1 MCISKAPQGKVQ
13 FNINTK
19 KEMVQRMEKQTLEN
33 GQSMEHRLESLIRD
47 KAEEKARLDA
57 ERADVEKAL
66 ATWRFMTFGMRDTIR
81 RLYAD
86 RSKNLAQEISDLKE
100 AFERMTA

>member
-33 GQSMEHRLESLIRD
+33 GQSMESRLAKLIEE
-47 KAEEKARLDA
+47 KGLEKARLEA

-66 ATWRFMTFGMRDTIR
+66 ATWRFMTFGLRDTIR

-86 RSKNLAQEISDLKE
+86 RAKNLAQEISDLKE